1 MVNYVCAKTVPDST
15 KVRLIKGPK
24 LKCPGEGG
32 KYLPPHPPIPPK
44 AERILV
50 CNFHYDLCMFVL
62 QATKIWVVVCEQGG
76 IYLKGVCLV
85 LERTSY
91 TLSCTKAIHVHG
103 TCGIVDN
110 AHHRE
115 LEQMQNND

>member
-24 LKCPGEGG
+24 LKFPGGGGEVVSTCP
-32 KYLPPHPPIPPK
+32 PPPPK

-62 QATKIWVVVCEQGG
+62 QATKIWVVVCKQGG

-85 LERTSY
+85 LERT
-91 TLSCTKAIHVHG
+91 TVAFKKLFP
-103 TCGIVDN
+103 
-110 AHHRE
+110 
-115 LEQMQNND
+115 

>member
-1 MVNYVCAKTVPDST
+1 MYLKEDRGGIYL
-15 KVRLIKGPK
+15 KEDRGGIYLKGD
-24 LKCPGEGG
+24 
-32 KYLPPHPPIPPK
+32 
-44 AERILV
+44 R
-50 CNFHYDLCMFVL
+50 
-62 QATKIWVVVCEQGG
+62 GG

-103 TCGIVDN
+103 TCGILDN

-115 LEQMQNND
+115 LKQVQNND

>member
-1 MVNYVCAKTVPDST
+1 M
-15 KVRLIKGPK
+15 
-24 LKCPGEGG
+24 
-32 KYLPPHPPIPPK
+32 
-44 AERILV
+44 
-50 CNFHYDLCMFVL
+50 CNFHYDLCMFGL
-62 QATKIWVVVCEQGG
+62 QATKIWVVVCEQGGIYLKGDKGG

-103 TCGIVDN
+103 TCGVLDN

-115 LEQMQNND
+115 VKLVQIMTNNVHV